1 MKCSR
6 QNCSSGLEARW
17 YPVLELRA
25 KGSNTVASGAMRQL
39 GTCDACKETTI
50 LKDILTND
58 TWAKIVFT
66 FRASGAAA
74 PERHRTTLR
83 FDRLP

>member
-1 MKCSR
+1 MKCER
-6 QNCSSGLEARW
+6 KGCKGEARW

-39 GTCDACKETTI
+39 GTCDACRETTTVDDV
-50 LKDILTND
+50 LSAD
-58 TWAKIVFT
+58 TWAKIILT
-66 FRASGAAA
+66 FRASGAAV